1 MIDKNRDLKNSGEN
15 MEPLRANKSENINE
29 MDILIKYIIY
39 QNCLKE
45 KNYTI
50 PNKPV
55 GLRTLKWL

>member
-1 MIDKNRDLKNSGEN
+1 MIDKNRDFKNSREN
-15 MEPLRANKSENINE
+15 MEPLCANKSENINE

-45 KNYTI
+45 KNYKI

-55 GLRTLKWL
+55 GLSTLKWL